1 MKFAHLADCHIGGW
15 REDKLKELGILVF
28 ERTIDIIIERNVG
41 FVLISGDLFDTAL
54 PSIDLIKET
63 ARILDKLRKK
73 NISVYVIPGSHDY
86 SASGK
91 TMLDVL
97 EKAGLV
103 RNVVRFRDGKLK
115 LTEDKTGV
123 KITGLYGKK
132 GGLEKEEYGSLEIE
146 EGNGFKIFMFHTAI
160 TEFKPSG
167 MDKMSSLDSNKL
179 PGGFNYY
186 AGGHVHYIFEKDF
199 GNGKLVFPGALF
211 PNNFKELEEFENG
224 GFYIVDDKLE
234 LEYVKVNLKEVK
246 SLKFDFSD
254 KKVEDVEREL
264 RGIDD
269 VKDKIVALR
278 LEGILEGRVSE
289 IKFKKIFDDLYEKG
303 AFLVLRNT
311 NKLKS
316 REFEEVEIDGDVEN
330 VEERVI
336 EEYIGKIKI
345 NLDEKK
351 LIPELMKIFES
362 GKEEGEKNVDF
373 EDRLFKN
380 VMKVFKVE
388 T

>member
-278 LEGILEGRVSE
+278 LEGILEGRVIE

>member
-15 REDKLKELGILVF
+15 REDKLKELGIKVF

-103 RNVVRFRDGKLK
+103 RNVVRFKDGKLR

-132 GGLEKEEYGSLEIE
+132 GGLEKEEYGDLKVE

-160 TEFKPSG
+160 TEFKPDG
-167 MDKMSSLDSNKL
+167 MDKMSSLGSNKL

-186 AGGHVHYIFEKDF
+186 AGGHVHYIFEKEF

-211 PNNFKELEEFENG
+211 PNNFKELEEFRCG
-224 GFYIVDDKLE
+224 GFYIVNEKLE
-234 LEYVKVNLKEVK
+234 MEYVKVNLKEVK

-269 VKDKIVALR
+269 VKDKIVTLR

-289 IKFKKIFDDLYEKG
+289 IKFKKIFEDLYEKG

-336 EEYIGKIKI
+336 EEHIGKIKI

-351 LIPELMKIFES
+351 LIPELMNIFEK
-362 GKEEGEKNVDF
+362 GKEEGEKNIDF

-380 VMKVFKVE
+380 VMKVFDE